1 MHKQKLSII
10 ILAAVFALLM
20 IVHFA
25 ILVPLA
31 NNGDEGT
38 KPPLP
43 EGDPGEG
50 VIGVGDGVRYLMIDR
65 QIQRKEIQSIK
76 VVNENSDFMFIKQK
90 ITLAPKASSVNYSEE
105 GSFSDSKTDVV
116 NYYLDAN
123 GKLQPLPARVSSTVG
138 DRATYTTQVRGSYS
152 LFVYIVSESTDAPNS
167 AMKVSLESGEIT
179 SSYEIK
185 TRGSS
190 GKHTY
195 TDGSWVKIGTYK
207 FDGDVKVTVEN
218 IAGNLNVGNIR
229 LIQNDYDEAAAKD
242 FYEPITTSNYTDG
255 EQFIIAD
262 HSILTFDPDKFSYL
276 VVSTG
281 YPLSSKK
288 VQTGL
293 SESELEEYGLAESQN
308 PVHYELVTTEGVKYT
323 VYIGDRIPSN
333 GGYYMRNADRST
345 VYIVADNS
353 YYSPGAVIHQPLE
366 YYVEPTICTPTESA
380 YTYTYVDG
388 FTIFKNGKFIDTKG
402 EIVKAGQIVDV
413 TYTIRDENGAVYNE
427 NIDVTTSIT
436 LIEDEDFSQKFL
448 DNIIGRA
455 VGDSFTFEYTDK
467 DKKLTYEMKINY
479 ALELELFLVIDRMK
493 NDEADITDASSLYK
507 MLYPLS
513 SYGVNGDA
521 HGTLLQELTE
531 LKGSETVA
539 IGLDDAT
546 MKKYGLYSNHV
557 SFDIPYGVKTDA
569 HGNVTCDYAMANYLY
584 ISDLQPGGF
593 YYVGV
598 QIYDIV
604 VKVAAEDLN
613 FLKWEV
619 MEWVDYHLFSVNIAD
634 VTDMTFS
641 SSAGD
646 FHFTLGK
653 KLVNGEDLLY
663 VIDQNSGFVV
673 GSNMNDFDT
682 ECSEVFKQFYM
693 GVLSVHYEGD
703 ADLTREEIEALTAD
717 DSRCILTYSFTLVDG
732 RVITYKFYPYSERRS
747 LVVKDGEAF
756 FCTATYSVKKMI
768 SDIGLLLDGRIPD
781 WEARY

>member
-1 MHKQKLSII
+1 MHKQKISVIV
-10 ILAAVFALLM
+10 LAAIFALLM

-31 NNGDEGT
+31 NSQEGGGET
-38 KPPLP
+38 TLP

-76 VVNENSDFMFIKQK
+76 VVNDKGDFMFVKQK
-90 ITLAPKASSVNYSEE
+90 LTLAPNLNGVNYSEN

-116 NYYLDAN
+116 SYYTDDG
-123 GKLQPLPARVSSTVG
+123 GKLRPLPARVSSTVG
-138 DRATYTTQVRGSYS
+138 DRASYTTQVRGSYS
-152 LFVYIVSESTDAPNS
+152 IFVYIVSESTDAPNS
-167 AMKVSLESGEIT
+167 AMKVSLESGET
-179 SSYEIK
+179 TASLEIK
-185 TRGSS
+185 TRGSA

-195 TDGSWVKIGTYK
+195 ADGSWVKIGTYK
-207 FDGDVKVTVEN
+207 LDGEVKVTIEN

-255 EQFIIAD
+255 EQFYIAD
-262 HSILTFDPDKFSYL
+262 HQILTFDPDKFSYL

-293 SESELEEYGLAESQN
+293 SEEELEEYGLAESQN
-308 PVHYELVTTEGVKYT
+308 PVHYELVTIEGVKYT

-366 YYVEPTICTPTESA
+366 YYVDPTICTPVEST
-380 YTYTYVDG
+380 YTYTYIDG
-388 FTIFKNGKFIDTKG
+388 FTVFKDGKFIDTAG
-402 EIVKAGQIVDV
+402 EVVKAGQIVDV
-413 TYTIRDENGAVYNE
+413 TYTIRDEKGEVYNE
-427 NIDVTTSIT
+427 NIDINTSIT

-448 DNIIGRA
+448 DNIIGHK
-455 VGDSFTFEYTDK
+455 VGERFSFEFTDK
-467 DKKLTYEMKINY
+467 DKRLTYDMKINY

-493 NDEADITDASSLYK
+493 NNEADITDASSLYK

-521 HGTLLQELTE
+521 HGTLLQQLTE
-531 LKGSETVA
+531 LEGMETVA
-539 IGLDDAT
+539 IGLDDET
-546 MKKYGLYSNHV
+546 MKKYGLHANHI
-557 SFDIPYGVKTDA
+557 SFDIPYGVKTNE
-569 HGNVTCDYAMANYLY
+569 HGDVTCDHAIANYLY
-584 ISDLQPGGF
+584 VSDIQPGGF

-604 VKVAAEDLN
+604 VKVATEDLE
-613 FLKWEV
+613 FLEWEV

-653 KLVNGEDLLY
+653 KLVNGESLLY
-663 VIDQNSGFVV
+663 VIDKNSGFVV
-673 GSNMNDFDT
+673 GSNMDDFDT

-703 ADLTREEIEALTAD
+703 ADLTRDEMDALTAS
-717 DSRCILTYSFTLVDG
+717 DSNCILTYSFTLVDG
-732 RVITYKFYPYSERRS
+732 RVITYKFYPYSERRC

-768 SDIGLLLDGRIPD
+768 SDIGLLLDGQIPD